1 MRFRSSRER
10 YLLRKMTAP
19 ESGQAFWRRR
29 AAAYGKNVWSWRPLL
44 VSSRRRICRRARHSL
59 HPLLLARNFLSD
71 PGRFAPQDR
80 EAMFAIRGMV
90 ESRSRSVLDAPRS
103 LGMTEIDD
111 LTRPFRRTQSRARR
125 QTGRRVAQ

>member
-1 MRFRSSRER
+1 MHIFYARTRRQIPAKPCGEDVR
-10 YLLRKMTAP
+10 LRTSKTCGPGARCWCQVGGEFACAP
-19 ESGQAFWRRR
+19 GIPCTLFFWRETF
-29 AAAYGKNVWSWRPLL
+29 S
-44 VSSRRRICRRARHSL
+44 H
-59 HPLLLARNFLSD
+59 D

-90 ESRSRSVLDAPRS
+90 ESKSRSVLDAPRS